1 MNPISNPYLAARKEW
16 DERYGDL
23 IMRARNWRLAAFL
36 SMAVALVATG
46 GMAVLSMQSRITPY
60 IVAVDG
66 LGRVVASGPAE
77 QGSVADDKMKRA
89 ALSQWV
95 NDLRAVT
102 TDGVA
107 QRKAIDRV
115 YSLIG
120 SGTPAQVH
128 ISDYYRAN
136 EPAKRA
142 QTQTVEVEVKAIFPT
157 SEHTYLV
164 EWVETSRALA
174 GNVVS
179 EQRWKGAFTIGVNP
193 PTEEKLMRVNPLG
206 VYVTN
211 VSWSRVI

>member
-1 MNPISNPYLAARKEW
+1 
-16 DERYGDL
+16 
-23 IMRARNWRLAAFL
+23 
-36 SMAVALVATG
+36 
-46 GMAVLSMQSRITPY
+46 MQSRVTPFV
-60 IVAVDG
+60 VAVDG

-77 QGSVADDKMKRA
+77 QGTVADDKMKRA

-95 NDLRAVT
+95 NDLRTVT

-115 YSLIG
+115 YSLVG
-120 SGTPAQVH
+120 SGTPAQVQ
-128 ISDYYRAN
+128 ISDYYRSN

-142 QTQTVEVEVKAIFPT
+142 QTQTVEVEVKTIFPT
-157 SEHTYLV
+157 TDTTYIV
-164 EWVETSRALA
+164 EWVETTRALA
-174 GNVVS
+174 GHVLS
-179 EQRWKGAFTIGVNP
+179 EQRWKGAFIIGVNP